1 MSPPLR
7 VTCPTAGDI
16 PPAYQLRAWA
26 TADRPVVLRLP
37 PAALGAPGAKTV
49 VVARLAAA
57 MPGFRVF
64 DSGGDRTHELVTVTR
79 PGDLHRGERR

>member
-1 MSPPLR
+1 MTATIR

-26 TADRPVVLRLP
+26 TDDRHVVLQLP
-37 PAALGAPGAKTV
+37 PAALAGPGAKTL

-57 MPGFRVF
+57 MPEFRVS
-64 DSGGDRTHELVTVTR
+64 DGGGDPTHELVTVTR
-79 PGDLHRGERR
+79 LA